1 MIHFFLTNDVQT
13 DPTTNT
19 LESSDVH
26 TEQNANES
34 FNISMVTQNMLLLP
48 VGTETPPSHKLINKS
63 DLPESIL
70 KAEAEISTLKSHVK
84 C

>member
-26 TEQNANES
+26 TEQNPNES

-48 VGTETPPSHKLINKS
+48 TGTETPHLHNLISKS
-63 DLPESIL
+63 DLLESIL
-70 KAEAEISTLKSHVK
+70 KVETDIPTLKSYVK

>member
-1 MIHFFLTNDVQT
+1 MVFLTNDIQI

-19 LESSDVH
+19 LESSDVR

-34 FNISMVTQNMLLLP
+34 FNTSKVTHA
-48 VGTETPPSHKLINKS
+48 VVS
-63 DLPESIL
+63 
-70 KAEAEISTLKSHVK
+70 

>member
-1 MIHFFLTNDVQT
+1 MTNDVQT

-34 FNISMVTQNMLLLP
+34 CNISMVTQNMLLLP
-48 VGTETPPSHKLINKS
+48 VGTETPHSHKLINKS

-70 KAEAEISTLKSHVK
+70 KAEAEISTLKSREK